1 MIDLDHEALVRF
13 GPKSGRST
21 QRLFLFPQEKIK
33 VKELTDEQ
41 KLSRAERSRLN
52 GKKSKGPITNDGK
65 YRSSMNAIATG
76 EHVEL
81 HKEDLPPFF
90 FLMTTD
96 DRQAYIRSHQS
107 HMRKFRPD
115 SELELGLVRRI
126 VCALFQYDRFTS
138 LYAEALQR
146 DLDQVLREY
155 PSLTMGEQFLHGHI
169 RTAKQKDFLRY
180 IERGQKFQ
188 FAAYNGFIKTLQLV
202 RKGFPVDPPE
212 PVDISADNKEID
224 DPGPDPAAMA
234 EILEMADR
242 AKKEPTLIL
251 PLYVVNLLM
260 DNDFMSRMA
269 PNYDLGDLLD
279 RYGLGGL
286 PKAA

>member
-1 MIDLDHEALVRF
+1 M
-13 GPKSGRST
+13 
-21 QRLFLFPQEKIK
+21 
-33 VKELTDEQ
+33 KELTKEQ
-41 KLSRAERSRLN
+41 KMARAERARLN
-52 GKKSKGPITNDGK
+52 GKKSKGPVTPEGK

-90 FLMTTD
+90 VLMTTD
-96 DRQAYIRSHQS
+96 DREAYVRSHQS
-107 HMRKFRPD
+107 HLRKFRPD

-155 PSLTMGEQFLHGHI
+155 PSLTMGEQFLQGHI

-180 IERGQKFQ
+180 IERGQKAQ

-212 PVDISADNKEID
+212 PIDISADTKEIE
-224 DPGPDPAAMA
+224 DPGPEPAVVAQ
-234 EILEMADR
+234 ILEMADQ
-242 AKKEPTLIL
+242 AKKEPTFVL
-251 PLYVVNLLM
+251 PGYVVNMLGNQQLM
-260 DNDFMSRMA
+260 SKIA
-269 PNYDLGDLLD
+269 PDYDLGDLID

>member
-1 MIDLDHEALVRF
+1 
-13 GPKSGRST
+13 
-21 QRLFLFPQEKIK
+21 
-33 VKELTDEQ
+33 VKELTEEQ
-41 KLSRAERSRLN
+41 KLIRAERSRLN
-52 GKKSKGPITNDGK
+52 GRKSKGPVTADGK

-90 FLMTTD
+90 ALLTTD
-96 DRQAYIRSHQS
+96 DREAYVRSHQS

-115 SELELGLVRRI
+115 SELELGLLRRM

-138 LYAEALQR
+138 LYSEALQR

-155 PSLTMGEQFLHGHI
+155 PSLSMGEQFLQGNI
-169 RTAKQKDFLRY
+169 RMAKQKDLLRY

-188 FAAYNGFIKTLQLV
+188 FAAYNGFIKTLLQV

-212 PVDISADNKEID
+212 PVDISADTREIE
-224 DPGPDPAAMA
+224 DPGPEPAVMA
-234 EILEMADR
+234 QILEMADQ
-242 AKKEPTLIL
+242 AKKEPTFVL
-251 PLYVVNLLM
+251 PLYVVNMLNDKHLM
-260 DNDFMSRMA
+260 SKMA
-269 PNYDLGDLLD
+269 PDYDLGDLLD
-279 RYGLGGL
+279 RYGLGSL

>member
-1 MIDLDHEALVRF
+1 M
-13 GPKSGRST
+13 
-21 QRLFLFPQEKIK
+21 
-33 VKELTDEQ
+33 KELTEEQ

-52 GKKSKGPITNDGK
+52 GKKSKGPVTNDGK

-90 FLMTTD
+90 ALLTTD
-96 DRQAYIRSHQS
+96 DRHAYVRSHQS

-115 SELELGLVRRI
+115 SELELGLLRRM

-138 LYAEALQR
+138 LYAEAMQR

-155 PSLTMGEQFLHGHI
+155 PSLSMGEQFLQGNI
-169 RTAKQKDFLRY
+169 RMAKQKDLLRY

-188 FAAYNGFIKTLQLV
+188 FVAYNGFIKTLQLV

-212 PVDISADNKEID
+212 PVDISADNREIE

-234 EILEMADR
+234 EILGMADQ
-242 AKKEPTLIL
+242 AKKEPSFVL
-251 PLYVVNLLM
+251 PPYVVNLLK
-260 DNDFMSRMA
+260 DNELMSKLA
-269 PNYDLGDLLD
+269 PNYDLGVLRD
-279 RYGLGGL
+279 RYGLGDL

>member
-1 MIDLDHEALVRF
+1 M
-13 GPKSGRST
+13 
-21 QRLFLFPQEKIK
+21 
-33 VKELTDEQ
+33 KELTEEQ
-41 KLSRAERSRLN
+41 KLARAERARRN
-52 GKKSKGPITNDGK
+52 GQKGKGPVTSDGK

-90 FLMTTD
+90 ALLTTD
-96 DRQAYIRSHQS
+96 DRQAYVRSHQS

-115 SELELGLVRRI
+115 SELELGLLRRM

-138 LYAEALQR
+138 LYSEAMQR

-155 PSLTMGEQFLHGHI
+155 PSLTLGEQFLQGNI
-169 RTAKQKDFLRY
+169 RMSKQKDLLRY
-180 IERGQKFQ
+180 IERGQKMQ

-212 PVDISADNKEID
+212 PVDISADTREIE
-224 DPGPDPAAMA
+224 DPGPEPAVVA
-234 EILEMADR
+234 EILEMADQ
-242 AKKEPTLIL
+242 AKKEPTFVL
-251 PLYVVNLLM
+251 PLYVVNMLKNQSLM
-260 DNDFMSRMA
+260 VKVA
-269 PNYDLGDLLD
+269 PDYDLGDLLD
-279 RYGLGGL
+279 RYGLGDV